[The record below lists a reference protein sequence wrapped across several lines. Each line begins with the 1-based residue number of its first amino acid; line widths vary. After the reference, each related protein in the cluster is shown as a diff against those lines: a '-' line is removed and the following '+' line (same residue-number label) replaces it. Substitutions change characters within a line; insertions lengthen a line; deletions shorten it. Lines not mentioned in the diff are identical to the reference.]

1 MARNH
6 LEMKKIIELMRLK
19 WECNCSNRAI
29 ARSLNVS
36 DSTVGDCLQRL
47 KKAGVD
53 WPLPDDLTEEV
64 LEARLYPFNT
74 RIDAEKKGNIDHHYI
89 HKELKRKNVT
99 LLLLWNEYKEKYPGG
114 LSYSRFC
121 AFYRE
126 WQKQK
131 DVWMHQTHKAGEK
144 LFVDYAGHTMP
155 IVNQATGEIRDA
167 QIFVATL
174 GASNFTYVEATWTQ
188 TLPDWIQ
195 SHVNAFEFFQGCPE
209 IIVPDN
215 LLSGVSKAHRYEPK
229 INSSY
234 HDMSVHYGVAIIP
247 ARARTPK
254 DKAKVEQG
262 VQQVER
268 QILAPLRNHTFF
280 SLAELNQSIRRL
292 LDELNKRPFQKIPG
306 SRLSQFLE
314 IEKPALKPLPSTRY
328 SYAEWKKVKA
338 GFNYHIEIEKHHYS
352 VPFSL
357 VKKDLYV
364 RYNNRTIEVFHQN
377 KRIASHVRSYIA
389 HGYTTDKL
397 HMPPHHK
404 HQADWTP
411 ERIVS
416 WGKTIGSETAYV
428 VEKIMKSRQHPQQGF
443 RSCLGIL
450 RFDKQYG
457 KERLEA
463 ACKRAHTIGA
473 YSYKSIESI
482 LKNNLDSKPSPES
495 SSNSTTGSTHTELH
509 EYIRGQEYFQ

>member
-1 MARNH
+1 
-6 LEMKKIIELMRLK
+6 MKKIKELMRLK
-19 WECNCSNRAI
+19 WECGCSNRAI

-36 DSTVGDCLQRL
+36 DSTIGDCLQRI
-47 KKAGVD
+47 KAAGLD
-53 WPLPDDLTEEV
+53 WPLPDDLAEEA
-64 LEARLYPFNT
+64 LEEKLYSKIHK
-74 RIDAEKKGNIDHHYI
+74 IDAEKKGEIDYCYI

-99 LLLLWNEYKEKYPGG
+99 LRLLWGEYKAKHPQG

-121 AFYRE
+121 GTYRE

-155 IVNQATGEIRDA
+155 VVNQTTGEVKEA

-174 GASNFTYVEATWTQ
+174 GASTFTYAEATWTQ
-188 TLPDWIQ
+188 ALPDWIQ
-195 SHVNAFEFFQGCPE
+195 SHVNAFEFLSGCPE
-209 IIVPDN
+209 IVVPDN

-247 ARARTPK
+247 TRVRAPK
-254 DKAKVEQG
+254 DKSRVENG
-262 VQQVER
+262 VLQVER

-280 SLAELNQSIRRL
+280 SLADLNQEIRRL
-292 LDELNKRPFQKIPG
+292 LDELNHRPFQKLPG
-306 SRLSQFLE
+306 SRFSQFME
-314 IEKPALKPLPSTRY
+314 IDKPALKPLPLTRY

-352 VPFSL
+352 VPFTL
-357 VKKDLYV
+357 AKKDLYV
-364 RYNNRTIEVFHQN
+364 RYNNRTIEIFHQN
-377 KRIASHVRSYIA
+377 KRMASHVRSYIA
-389 HGYTTDKL
+389 QGYTTDKL

-416 WGKTIGSETAYV
+416 WGKTIGCETAYV
-428 VEKIMKSRQHPQQGF
+428 VEEIMKSREHPQQGF
-443 RSCLGIL
+443 RACLGIL
-450 RFDKQYG
+450 RFDKRYG

-463 ACKRAHTIGA
+463 ACKRAHAIGT

-482 LKNNLDSKPSPES
+482 LKNNLENKPFPQS
-495 SSNSTTGSTHTELH
+495 SSTPAAASAAEPH
-509 EYIRGQEYFQ
+509 EYIRGREYFQ